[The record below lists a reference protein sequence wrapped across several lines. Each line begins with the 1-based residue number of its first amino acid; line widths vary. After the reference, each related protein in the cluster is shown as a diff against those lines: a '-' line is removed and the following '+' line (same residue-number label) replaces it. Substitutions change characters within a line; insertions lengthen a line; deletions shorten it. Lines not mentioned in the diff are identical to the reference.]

1 MNTTS
6 PTTPDCLEVTGLH
19 VRYPNGAHAVR
30 GVDLAIGEGDTVAL
44 VGESGSGKTTIAHAV
59 LGLLPKKTRIEG
71 TAYLGPDDTTR
82 VNLLQLDH
90 REWRSLRGRRIGY
103 IAQNPFGSCDPL
115 RSVEHHVASAWT
127 VHRERP
133 PDGAVEASLTSLGIA
148 DAARRA
154 RLRPHQWSGG
164 MLQRA
169 SIAGA
174 RALGPE
180 LVVADEP
187 TSALDADLA
196 RSTLLALRDSVAAAL
211 LVTHD
216 LSLAEE
222 VADTI
227 YVLYGGEV
235 MEHGRVSDIMASP
248 QHPYTRSLL
257 AAVPQGRGVLPTP
270 LPGNPPDPLLPRTGC
285 AFAARCPE
293 ARAVCAAAPSLTGG
307 VACHLRAS

>member
-1 MNTTS
+1 MNTNS
-6 PTTPDCLEVTGLH
+6 SVERRCLEVSGLH

-30 GVDLAIGEGDTVAL
+30 GVNLVIDAGDTVAL

-59 LGLLPKKTRIEG
+59 LGLLPKQTRIEG
-71 TAYLGPDDTTR
+71 TAYIGSDEVTR
-82 VNLLQLDH
+82 VDLLELDH
-90 REWRSLRGRRIGY
+90 RAWRSMRGRRIGY

-115 RSVEHHVASAWT
+115 RSVGHHVASSWT
-127 VHRERP
+127 VHGERP
-133 PDGAVEASLTSLGIA
+133 PTGAVEASLTSLGIS

-196 RSTLLALRDSVAAAL
+196 RSTLHAIRESAAAAL

-216 LSLAEE
+216 LALAEE
-222 VADTI
+222 VADSI

-235 MEHGRVSDIMASP
+235 MEHGRAVDIMTRP
-248 QHPYTRSLL
+248 RHPYTRSLL
-257 AAVPQGRGVLPTP
+257 AAIPQGRGVLPTP
-270 LPGNPPDPLLPRTGC
+270 LPGGPPDPRAMRSGC
-285 AFAARCPE
+285 AFAARCPVVRHACAE
-293 ARAVCAAAPSLTGG
+293 APLLLDG
-307 VACHLRAS
+307 VACHVRES